1 MQKKTHSGTTF
12 NIAFCGIISALSVMV
27 MFISLVPS
35 FAYAMPAVAG
45 IFIWVISEQIGKKW
59 AFLSYVAVAL
69 LSFMLIPEIEADFF
83 FLSFF
88 GYYPTLR
95 FCLDKIKNKIVRFL
109 VKLGI
114 FNAAII
120 VTYQILC
127 VILSAEE
134 MLEGLED
141 FGAYAI
147 YILWGTGN
155 IAFLLYDF
163 FLGYMRE
170 IYVKFIKPRVAKII
184 NRNM

>member
-1 MQKKTHSGTTF
+1 MKKKSTARTTF
-12 NIAFCGIISALSVMV
+12 KIAFCGIVSALSVIV
-27 MFISLVPS
+27 MFISLIPS
-35 FAYAMPAVAG
+35 FAYAIPAVAG

-59 AFLSYVAVAL
+59 AFLSYIAVAL

-95 FCLDKIKNKIVRFL
+95 FCLDKIKNKIIRFL
-109 VKLGI
+109 IKLGI
-114 FNAAII
+114 FNAAIVI
-120 VTYQILC
+120 TYQILC
-127 VILSAEE
+127 ILLSAEE

-141 FGAYAI
+141 FGVYAV

-170 IYVKFIKPRVAKII
+170 IYVRFIKPRVAKII
-184 NRNM
+184 K

>member
-1 MQKKTHSGTTF
+1 MSKKSSSRATF
-12 NIAFCGIISALSVMV
+12 NVAFCGIVSAFSVMV
-27 MFISLVPS
+27 MFISLIPS

-45 IFIWVISEQIGKKW
+45 IFIWIISEQIGKKW

-95 FCLDKIKNKIVRFL
+95 FCLDKIKNKVARFFI
-109 VKLGI
+109 KLGI

-120 VTYQILC
+120 ITYQILC
-127 VILSAEE
+127 ILLSAEE

-141 FGAYAI
+141 FGVYAV
-147 YILWGTGN
+147 YVLWGTGN
-155 IAFLLYDF
+155 AAFLLYDF

-170 IYVKFIKPRVAKII
+170 IYVKFIKPRIAKII
-184 NRNM
+184 K